1 MIRSELMDVIS
12 PFNFWEKELET
23 GYERKEYLYLF
34 KGYLRIPSTAV
45 AVTGVRRSGKTFL
58 CRQMIRSLIEEGTD
72 PRSTIFINL
81 EDPALEPYLSTQL
94 LVDIY
99 DTYLHYLKPEGSIYF
114 FIDEAQT
121 IKGWERWVR
130 SMIEKTPDVKIIV
143 TGSSS
148 EIMSQEL
155 SSLLTGRFMDL
166 RIQPFSFSEFLGFN
180 GSLDKVWNENQ
191 MQRELLEYME
201 AGGYPQVQSIE
212 NQDLKEEFLKGLF
225 HSILNRD
232 IVNRFGVREVHKL
245 KSLVTLL
252 LNNISNLTSVTKM
265 KNSMNSAGIKISSTT
280 INEYFSYLSE
290 SLIFTFILIISYK
303 AKDIEQYPKKL
314 YCIDT
319 GMVRSVKSPKRMD
332 LGNLAENVVAMEL
345 LRRYHKDE
353 IFYWNGKGEVDFVVV
368 RGDEKKLIQVCW
380 DLEDPKTRK
389 REIKALFEAEKE
401 LGKGSK
407 LILTREGSET
417 EEGIEIQP
425 LWKWLL
431 NQYNRNRQE

>member
-1 MIRSELMDVIS
+1 MIWAELMDVLS
-12 PFNFWEKELET
+12 PFNFWEKDLET
-23 GYERKEYLYLF
+23 GYERKEYLSRLEDYL
-34 KGYLRIPSTAV
+34 KVPSTTV

-58 CRQMIRSLIEEGTD
+58 CRQMIKRSIENGMD

-81 EDPALEPYLSTQL
+81 EDPALEPYLGTQL
-94 LVDIY
+94 LVDIL
-99 DTYLHYLKPEGSIYF
+99 DTYLHYLKPEGQIYF
-114 FIDEAQT
+114 FMDEVQT
-121 IKGWERWVR
+121 IKGWEGWVR
-130 SMIEKTPDVKIIV
+130 SMIEKSPEVKIIV

-155 SSLLTGRFMDL
+155 SSLLTGRFMEL
-166 RIQPFSFSEFLGFN
+166 RIQPFSFPEFLGFY
-180 GSLDKVWNENQ
+180 GALDKVWNEKQ
-191 MQRELLEYME
+191 MQKDLLEYME
-201 AGGYPQVQSIE
+201 VGGYPQVQSIQ
-212 NQDLKEEFLKGLF
+212 NHDLKEEFLKELF
-225 HSILNRD
+225 HSTINRD

-252 LNNISNLTSVTKM
+252 LNNVSNLTSVTKL

-280 INEYFSYLSE
+280 VNEYFSYLSE
-290 SLIFTFILIISYK
+290 SLIFIFIPIISYK

-332 LGNLAENVVAMEL
+332 LGSLAENIVAVEL
-345 LRRYHKDE
+345 LRRFPKDE
-353 IFYWNGKGEVDFVVV
+353 IFYWNGKGEVDFVLV
-368 RGDEKKLIQVCW
+368 RGDEKQLIQVCW
-380 DLEDPKTRK
+380 DMEDPKTRK

-401 LGKGSK
+401 LGSANK
-407 LILTREGSET
+407 LILTREGSDT

-431 NQYNRNRQE
+431 EN